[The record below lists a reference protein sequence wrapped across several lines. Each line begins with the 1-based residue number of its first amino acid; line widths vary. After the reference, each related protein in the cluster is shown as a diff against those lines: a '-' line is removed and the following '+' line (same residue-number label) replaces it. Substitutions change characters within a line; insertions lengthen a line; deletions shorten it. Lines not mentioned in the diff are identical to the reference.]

1 MGAYPIG
8 VARAF
13 GANWNL
19 ALAGLAAAADCDDC
33 PAELDATMG
42 WLTGGATDWVVVAAE
57 AATTPTVS
65 CGSFEPP
72 DVPLVFLF
80 LFRFDWVD
88 GPPWPSLLEEL
99 V

>member
-1 MGAYPIG
+1 
-8 VARAF
+8 
-13 GANWNL
+13 
-19 ALAGLAAAADCDDC
+19 
-33 PAELDATMG
+33 
-42 WLTGGATDWVVVAAE
+42 VVVAAE

-72 DVPLVFLF
+72 DDPLVFLF
-80 LFRFDWVD
+80 LFHFDWVD